1 MVKILAIQI
10 IKWVYKLTILKGYEI
25 MKIIELAQSLGIS
38 RQLAYRHIA
47 RGMPTENLELAK
59 EWRKRN
65 LDITQTKQWRI
76 DGNKGIKY

>member
-1 MVKILAIQI
+1 
-10 IKWVYKLTILKGYEI
+10 